1 MGQIPC
7 NPVKVYAK
15 AADTYDR
22 QRIFGKRRRAMAV
35 NDISS
40 NIINQLGGGSGI
52 DTRNLVNQ
60 LVELERAP
68 EEQRLNRREE
78 KLEAQISGLG
88 LMRSAV
94 DEFEGVLG
102 VLSNPDTFN
111 AKSASISDTSLM
123 AVNEL
128 KPDAVP
134 GNYRIKIEQVAQ
146 SQSLS
151 SAPYASLDSAIGT
164 GTLTLRFGDWADDL
178 SGFTVDP
185 NSEGA
190 AIEIDESNNSLAGLR
205 DAINK
210 ADVGVQAS
218 IVGQE
223 GSYQLLLTGP
233 TGATKELEITAAEG
247 ATAGLA
253 NFNFNEANKGFTEQ
267 QKGQDAILRVNG
279 LQVTR
284 ENNTID
290 DVIDGVEF
298 DIFNSDINEEISINV
313 SEDRGQAEEAIRGF
327 VEAYNSLYKEMQFL
341 LDNDSGEE
349 GQGSLNSDPLAANM
363 LRTIR
368 GQLGAAVPGIEGGF
382 SSLANMGIRTKLDG
396 TLEIVENGKATD
408 FRAAMDNNF
417 EEIRNLFVPNLESTN
432 ARIDA
437 TAFGNRT
444 QAGSYEV
451 DITQDA
457 SRGVLA
463 ADPAAVA
470 GLDTTGK
477 DYSFTVKVDGKE
489 AAPISL
495 PEGKTYA
502 SGEELANELQTLINL
517 DSTLKENN
525 AKVRV
530 TYEGGALKFESNAYG
545 KNSQVEFTAVG
556 ADMGDMGI
564 TVKKGT
570 AGVDVAG
577 TINGEEAFGFGQVLR
592 GAIGSP
598 AEGLSMLVAQ
608 GATGGTITFSRGL
621 GANLAGT
628 IDGYMRSNSGLIA
641 EREANLRSDLD
652 EIEDDRDQLDRRTEA
667 FRARQESQFLIMEQI
682 VRSLNNT
689 GDFLDGINDRLP
701 FTAKSS

>member
-1 MGQIPC
+1 
-7 NPVKVYAK
+7 
-15 AADTYDR
+15 
-22 QRIFGKRRRAMAV
+22 MAV

-88 LMRSAV
+88 MMRSAV
-94 DEFEGVLG
+94 DEFDGVLG

-134 GNYRIKIEQVAQ
+134 GNYRIKIEKVAQ

-151 SAPYASLDSAIGT
+151 SGVYESLDSPIGT
-164 GTLTLRFGDWADDL
+164 GSITLRFGDWADDL

-185 NSEGA
+185 GAEGA
-190 AIEIDESNNSLAGLR
+190 TIDIDESNDSLAGLR

-210 ADVGVQAS
+210 ADIGVQAS

-223 GSYQLLLTGP
+223 GNYQLLLTGP
-233 TGATKELEITAAEG
+233 TGATNELEVTAQEG
-247 ATAGLA
+247 ANAGLS
-253 NFNFNEANKGFTEQ
+253 NFNFNETNKGFIEQ
-267 QKGQDAILRVNG
+267 QKGRDAVLRVNG

-298 DIFNSDINEEISINV
+298 DIFNSNINEEISINV

-327 VEAYNSLYKEMQFL
+327 VDAYNTLYKEIQFL
-341 LDNDSGEE
+341 VDNDSGEE
-349 GQGSLNSDPLAANM
+349 GQGSLSSDPLAENM

-368 GQLGAAVPGIEGGF
+368 GQLGAAVPGIESDF

-396 TLEIVENGKATD
+396 TLEIVEDGEATD
-408 FRAAMDNNF
+408 FRAAMNNNF
-417 EEIRNLFVPNLESTN
+417 EEIRNLFVPNLDSTN

-437 TAFGNRT
+437 TAFGGRT

-451 DITQDA
+451 EITQDA
-457 SRGVLA
+457 RRGVLT

-477 DYSFTVKVDGKE
+477 DYSFTIKVDGKE
-489 AAPISL
+489 SASISL
-495 PEGKTYA
+495 PEGNTYA

-517 DSTLKENN
+517 DSNLKENN

-530 TYEGGALKFESNAYG
+530 TYEGGALKFESSAYG

-556 ADMGDMGI
+556 ADMADMGI

-608 GATGGTITFSRGL
+608 GATATSGTVTFSRGL
-621 GANLAGT
+621 AANLAGT

-641 EREANLRSDLD
+641 EREANLQSDLKD
-652 EIEDDRDQLDRRTEA
+652 IEEDREQLDRRTEA
-667 FRARQESQFLIMEQI
+667 FRARQESQFLVMEQI

-701 FTAKSS
+701 FTAPQR